1 MPKPYRPFAGS
12 VSTCLEGWLFRR
24 LLVDITP
31 LREFREYRLL
41 FSGFAISQLGRQLT
55 VVAAPL
61 QVFQMTHSTV
71 AVGLLGLA
79 QFPLL
84 IAGSLIGGVLAD
96 SVDRRKLMMV
106 AQVIL
111 AVLAVGLAVNAMLA
125 APQLW
130 LVYAL
135 TAALA
140 GVSGIDSPTRSA
152 SVPRLVGAAH
162 LQSALSLQ
170 QAMFQTSAVIGP
182 AIAGLLI
189 TKVSLSAVYWIDAVS
204 FTAAFGALLMMKPLL
219 AEGAGE
225 SRGIAS
231 MMEGIRFLK
240 GRQALKGVFLVDL
253 NAMILG
259 APRAL
264 FPEFGTVIFGGT
276 GATVGLLYAAPG
288 VGALLGAVLSGWVPK
303 VRRAGRAVLV
313 AVAIWG
319 AAVMAFGLAPSLP
332 VALGALAVAG
342 AADVISAV
350 FRNTILQLS
359 VPDRLRGRLSAVQ
372 IAVVTGGPR
381 LGDAEAGTVA
391 GLAGV
396 RVSAWSGGLACLAGV
411 AAIAAWM
418 PRFRDW
424 ERQHE

>member
-1 MPKPYRPFAGS
+1 M
-12 VSTCLEGWLFRR
+12 
-24 LLVDITP
+24 
-31 LREFREYRLL
+31 
-41 FSGFAISQLGRQLT
+41 
-55 VVAAPL
+55 
-61 QVFQMTHSTV
+61 